1 SIRVDVLDRFRGILR
16 STMELRTSVLMAR
29 GLSRR
34 TFAKTSRPSRIP
46 SMADYLST
54 EKSRNP
60 AHNMTT
66 AAEGVASLI
75 GRAPTSS
82 AALKREAVESR
93 INVLVTEIDSLR
105 TALRHATEQS
115 TSLKGEL
122 EKTVQESERVAGE
135 PDDADD
141 QQWFVRLASARE
153 EAEKIQQKYLEL
165 KAQMD
170 KLTSGI
176 LRLMLVSGGFDELP
190 DPESEELVAW
200 RLRSQDLE
208 QELDDLKRDYQ
219 QMEKDWS
226 DRLVE
231 EQGNRAL
238 PIVMVASCVALTVGA
253 GSVYAVNHYHHK
265 DRLKM
270 CERQLEFEN
279 RISTLDRAYTETL
292 MKLSTT
298 EKALASANAEITRL
312 QQPPRNNQHRP
323 AWWKLW

>member
-1 SIRVDVLDRFRGILR
+1 MALR
-16 STMELRTSVLMAR
+16 KTVLMAR
-29 GLSRR
+29 GSSRR
-34 TFAKTSRPSRIP
+34 SFAKTSRSSRIP

-54 EKSRNP
+54 ERGRTP

-105 TALRHATEQS
+105 TALRLATEQS
-115 TSLKGEL
+115 ASLKGEL

-165 KAQMD
+165 KAEMD
-170 KLTSGI
+170 KLTSGKTAKKS
-176 LRLMLVSGGFDELP
+176 SGGFDELP

-298 EKALASANAEITRL
+298 EKALASADAEITRL
-312 QQPPRNNQHRP
+312 QQPPDHQHRP
-323 AWWKLW
+323 AWWKFW